1 MAAGEKR
8 TLARDDGHFAQWP
21 SAWGFIWLR
30 SGFICPWSVFL
41 EEGLV
46 PKSPFLLPSPQ
57 PGDCFYVQ
65 LETEPLTA
73 TVSQVD

>member
-8 TLARDDGHFAQWP
+8 TLARDDGHFAQWL
-21 SAWGFIWLR
+21 SAR
-30 SGFICPWSVFL
+30 GFICPWSVFL

-65 LETEPLTA
+65 LETELLTA
-73 TVSQVD
+73 TVSHVD